1 MIQVIKV
8 TQVVQVV
15 WVVQEVRVART
26 TSLDDMHS
34 EKIWFSMSLNIL
46 GRTVFDFFKF
56 KHSLA
61 SYKPVHAV
69 VASVLVS
76 TLSTTSLAA
85 LSSFL
90 SSRSTCSTIL
100 P

>member
-15 WVVQEVRVART
+15 WVVQVVTLART

-46 GRTVFDFFKF
+46 GRTVFDFF
-56 KHSLA
+56 
-61 SYKPVHAV
+61 
-69 VASVLVS
+69 
-76 TLSTTSLAA
+76 
-85 LSSFL
+85 
-90 SSRSTCSTIL
+90 
-100 P
+100 